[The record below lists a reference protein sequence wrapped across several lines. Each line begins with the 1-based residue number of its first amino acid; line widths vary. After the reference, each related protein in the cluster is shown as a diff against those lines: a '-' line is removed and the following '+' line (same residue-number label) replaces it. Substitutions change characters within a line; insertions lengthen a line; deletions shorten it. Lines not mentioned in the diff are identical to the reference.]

1 MISAYLR
8 VIMDPKL
15 SVRDR
20 DSGKDGNIE
29 LLAVEHA
36 LISPRDSAS
45 GMATGKRQHLPITI
59 TKVPDQTSPFFYESL
74 ARNREI
80 PQVDLLFFGSNDR
93 GGFLAG
99 REATIYTISITKAF
113 VSRIDFTGREDR
125 EAKDDIRFPLSER
138 IAFVYDSIRWEWV
151 PSKSVAEDNFNS
163 KS

>member
-1 MISAYLR
+1 MMSAYLR
-8 VIMDPKL
+8 IIMDLKRP
-15 SVRDR
+15 VRDR
-20 DSGKDGNIE
+20 NSDKDGNIE

-80 PQVDLLFFGSNDR
+80 PQADLLFFGSDDR

-99 REATIYTISITKAF
+99 REAKLYTIS
-113 VSRIDFTGREDR
+113 
-125 EAKDDIRFPLSER
+125 
-138 IAFVYDSIRWEWV
+138 
-151 PSKSVAEDNFNS
+151 
-163 KS
+163 

>member
-1 MISAYLR
+1 MMSAYLR
-8 VIMDPKL
+8 IITER

-20 DSGKDGNIE
+20 NSEKDGNIE

-36 LISPRDSAS
+36 LISPRDPAS

-59 TKVPDQTSPFFYESL
+59 AKVPDQTSPFFYESL

-80 PQVDLLFFGSNDR
+80 PQVDLLFFDIDDR
-93 GGFLAG
+93 RGFLG
-99 REATIYTISITKAF
+99 GKEAKLYTISITKVF
-113 VSRIDFTGREDR
+113 VSRIDFTGRENR

-138 IAFVYDSIRWEWV
+138 IAFVYDSIRWEWA
-151 PSKSVAEDNFNS
+151 PSKLVAEDNFNS